1 MQATKLLQHI
11 PKPTS
16 YSAPAPWYKGSWGVM
31 GLGPWKQS
39 GQPNMKMK
47 YLQSIGFCCG
57 LGVWLFR
64 CLFVFFGGEPW
75 GYSQR
80 YDSATGAGK
89 ASIWQTDARRNVTI
103 RRNKHL
109 GSNQTQLNHTD
120 QLQLFTRCIKCTS
133 IYRWYHIDYKC
144 ASRRPYLNDSWP
156 INHLLIIV
164 NLLVDTCTILYPPTM
179 QFLGLFGN
187 CSFWRVDVNQK
198 PMVLWSRFRRTRG
211 TDRLAKGKWRPWFTR
226 CTLSMVPNLGVKAVK
241 GWYE

>member
-1 MQATKLLQHI
+1 MALGGGCFSTAYLFL
-11 PKPTS
+11 S
-16 YSAPAPWYKGSWGVM
+16 GGSRE
-31 GLGPWKQS
+31 
-39 GQPNMKMK
+39 
-47 YLQSIGFCCG
+47 CH
-57 LGVWLFR
+57 
-64 CLFVFFGGEPW
+64 
-75 GYSQR
+75 SQW

-89 ASIWQTDARRNVTI
+89 ASIWQTNARRNVTI

-109 GSNQTQLNHTD
+109 GSNQAQLNHTD

-133 IYRWYHIDYKC
+133 IYRWYHINNKC

-164 NLLVDTCTILYPPTM
+164 NLLVHTCTILYPPTM
-179 QFLGLFGN
+179 HFLGLFGN